1 MSQAAEWTPM
11 ESPEMDQAGGGLD
24 LLAIAWQRRWIIVCL
39 TVVAL
44 GLGYLRFLKATPV
57 YESAA
62 QILIIKQEADLPMA
76 GVDGQVNY
84 EDELSTHMILIQSP
98 LIIEQAVK
106 KHDLASLPSFRGA
119 AKPVGMIIGG
129 LKVERGGDR
138 RRPDP
143 NVFVLEYSGL
153 DAADCEKVL
162 NAIVQSY
169 QDFLGETYQDF
180 SKETVALITKAKDEL
195 HRQLTEKEAAYR
207 EFREESPLLWKGED
221 GGNLH
226 EMRMGEIEATRSQVL
241 VDISQTKAQIEA
253 IDTAM
258 KQGGNREALMLL
270 VAMEDSPDSPRSSR
284 SLRTEFEQAMFATL
298 LDEQMMLEDYG
309 ADHPKV
315 KAVRK
320 KMQLMREHLGSI
332 PLPKDAEDGPV
343 DFLAVYVESLGHQV
357 KISEERLRTL
367 DEMFEQERDAAKAM
381 ASFQVSEETFRSE
394 IARTQQLFDS
404 VVKRVEEMNLM
415 QDYGGVNTQL
425 ISPPGIGSLVE
436 PKLPNILGVSAV
448 LGLFAG
454 FGLSYLVEL
463 ADKRFRS
470 PDDVQRQ
477 LGLPLVG
484 HIPLITADLRKESRD
499 DKDDEKVAEGK
510 LSPMLWTHY
519 RPKTRQAEAYRAVR
533 TSLFHSAQGQGHK
546 VIQVTSPNPG
556 DGKTTLASNLAVS
569 VANSGKSVLLVDA
582 DCRRPR
588 VHKYFGLDNS
598 VGLTS
603 VIAEEADIPEASQET
618 AVANLWVMT
627 CGPKTQNPADVLT
640 SPRLTQAFD
649 VLKEKYDFVIVD
661 SPPLLAVTDPSVIA
675 TRIDAVL
682 LVMRLAKNARHGAHR
697 ATEMLRSLGA
707 EILGVV
713 VNGVGKKAG
722 YGYGGYY
729 RYGGYRYGGHQYG
742 RAYGGQYGY
751 GSEPYGGN
759 GSDVY
764 YSDDPD
770 DEQPAGKGSN
780 DVNDQKRAD

>member
-1 MSQAAEWTPM
+1 MSQAPEWTPM

-24 LLAIAWQRRWIIVCL
+24 LLAMAWQRKWITVWL
-39 TVVAL
+39 TIVAL
-44 GLGYLRFLKATPV
+44 GLGYLYFLKATPV
-57 YESAA
+57 YQSAA
-62 QILIIKQEADLPMA
+62 QILLIKQEADLPMA
-76 GVDGQVNY
+76 GVEGQVNY
-84 EDELSTHMILIQSP
+84 EDQLSTHMILTRSP
-98 LIIEQAVK
+98 LIVEQAVK
-106 KHDLASLPSFRGA
+106 KHDLGALPSLKGTA
-119 AKPVGMIIGG
+119 NPVGTIIGG
-129 LKVERGGDR
+129 LEAERGGGR
-138 RRPDP
+138 QTPDP
-143 NVFVLEYSGL
+143 NVMVLTYEGL
-153 DAADCEKVL
+153 DPADCQKVL
-162 NAIVQSY
+162 NAIVESH
-169 QDFLGETYQDF
+169 QDFLGSTYQDF

-195 HRQLTEKEAAYR
+195 HKQLTEKEAAYR
-207 EFREESPLLWKGED
+207 EFRRDSPLLWKGED
-221 GGNLH
+221 GANLH
-226 EMRMGEIEATRSQVL
+226 ETRMGEIEGARSQVL

-253 IDTAM
+253 IETAM

-270 VAMEDSPDSPRSSR
+270 IEMDDSPDSPQGSR
-284 SLRTEFEQAMFATL
+284 LKNNFEMMVFTALLEEQAL
-298 LDEQMMLEDYG
+298 LEEYG

-320 KMQLMREHLGSI
+320 KIQFVREELGGM
-332 PLPKDAEDGPV
+332 PLSEDV
-343 DFLAVYVESLGHQV
+343 DFLTVYIESLGHQI
-357 KISEERLRTL
+357 KISEERSRTL
-367 DEMFEQERDAAKAM
+367 DELFEQERDAAKAM
-381 ASFQVSEETFRSE
+381 SSFQVSEETFRSE
-394 IARTQQLFDS
+394 IARTQQLFDG
-404 VVKRVEEMNLM
+404 VLKRVEEINLI
-415 QDYGGVNTQL
+415 QDYGGVETQL
-425 ISPPGIGSLVE
+425 IAPPGIGWLVK
-436 PKLPNILGVSAV
+436 PKLPIVLGISAV

-463 ADKRFRS
+463 GDKRFRS

-484 HIPLITADLRKESRD
+484 HIPLITDDFRKESRG
-499 DKDDEKVAEGK
+499 DKKVAKRK
-510 LSPMLWTHY
+510 LSPMLCTHY
-519 RPKTRQAEAYRAVR
+519 RPKTRHAEAYRAVR

-569 VANSGKSVLLVDA
+569 IANSGKSVLLVDA

-588 VHKYFGLDNS
+588 VHKFFGLDNS

-603 VIAEEADIPEASQET
+603 AIAEEADIPEALQES

-675 TRIDAVL
+675 ARADAVL

-697 ATEMLRSLGA
+697 ATEMIRSLGA

-729 RYGGYRYGGHQYG
+729 RYGGYRYGGY
-742 RAYGGQYGY
+742 AYGGQYGY
-751 GSEPYGGN
+751 GSDPYGGN

-764 YSDDPD
+764 YSDDPE
-770 DEQPAGKGSN
+770 DEQPAGKGPS
-780 DVNDQKRAD
+780 DATDQTRAV